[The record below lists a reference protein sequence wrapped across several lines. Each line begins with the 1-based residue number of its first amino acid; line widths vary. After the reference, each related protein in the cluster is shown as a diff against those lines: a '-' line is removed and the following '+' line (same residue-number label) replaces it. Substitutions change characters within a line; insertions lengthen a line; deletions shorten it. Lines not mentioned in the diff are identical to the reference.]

1 MHYFKKLKSM
11 KFVLLC
17 VSFVAIAFV
26 QMSMAL
32 YSPKMEKTATVA
44 NFANQTATKAI
55 QPIEPI
61 SIEPTNLVKRV
72 SRKIQKA
79 AKIGEKKQEARS
91 QLVAFL
97 LCLLIGV
104 FGAHRFYTGHY
115 GIAILQ
121 LLTFGCCGIF
131 TLVDLILILT
141 GSMRDAQGQ
150 PLIPMGQEQQNNNR
164 PNPNNNN
171 TNGDFYGS

>member
-1 MHYFKKLKSM
+1 MRYLKSM
-11 KFVLLC
+11 KFMLIC
-17 VSFVAIAFV
+17 VSFIAFAFA

-32 YSPKMEKTATVA
+32 YSPNTAAA
-44 NFANQTATKAI
+44 NTAAAVTAI
-55 QPIEPI
+55 QPIEPK
-61 SIEPTNLVKRV
+61 SIEPKDVLKQWTK
-72 SRKIQKA
+72 KIQKA
-79 AKIGEKKQEARS
+79 AKIGQKKQEARS

-141 GSMRDAQGQ
+141 GGMRDAQGQ
-150 PLIPMGQEQQNNNR
+150 PLTPMGGGS
-164 PNPNNNN
+164 NNNN
-171 TNGDFYGS
+171 QPNPSGTGDFYGS

>member
-1 MHYFKKLKSM
+1 MRYLKSLKSI
-11 KFVLLC
+11 KFILISA
-17 VSFVAIAFV
+17 SFVAIAFA

-32 YSPKMEKTATVA
+32 YSPKAETAAVA
-44 NFANQTATKAI
+44 VQ
-55 QPIEPI
+55 
-61 SIEPTNLVKRV
+61 SIEPKSIEPKSIEPKDIVKQWTN
-72 SRKIQKA
+72 KIQKA
-79 AKIGEKKQEARS
+79 AKIGQKKQAARS

-141 GSMRDAQGQ
+141 GSMRDVQGQ
-150 PLIPMGQEQQNNNR
+150 PLTPKSGGNINNQ
-164 PNPNNNN
+164 PNPSGS
-171 TNGDFYGS
+171 GDFYGS

>member
-1 MHYFKKLKSM
+1 MRYLKNLKSI
-11 KFVLLC
+11 KFVLIC
-17 VSFVAIAFV
+17 VSFVAIAFA

-32 YSPKMEKTATVA
+32 YSPKAAETASVA
-44 NFANQTATKAI
+44 VQ
-55 QPIEPI
+55 
-61 SIEPTNLVKRV
+61 SIEPKSVEPKSIEPKDIVKQWTN
-72 SRKIQKA
+72 KIQKA
-79 AKIGEKKQEARS
+79 AKIGQKKQEARS

-141 GSMRDAQGQ
+141 GSMRDVQGQ
-150 PLIPMGQEQQNNNR
+150 PLTPMNSGS
-164 PNPNNNN
+164 NNNN
-171 TNGDFYGS
+171 QPSPSHKNTGDFYGS

>member
-1 MHYFKKLKSM
+1 MRYLKNLKSI
-11 KFVLLC
+11 KFVLIC
-17 VSFVAIAFV
+17 VSFVAIAFA

-32 YSPKMEKTATVA
+32 YSPKTATA
-44 NFANQTATKAI
+44 NAATTAAATAI
-55 QPIEPI
+55 QPIEPK
-61 SIEPTNLVKRV
+61 SIEPKDIVKQWTN
-72 SRKIQKA
+72 KIQKA
-79 AKIGEKKQEARS
+79 AKIGQKKQEARS

-97 LCLLIGV
+97 LCLSIGI

-150 PLIPMGQEQQNNNR
+150 PLTPMNSGSSNNN
-164 PNPNNNN
+164 PPSPSN
-171 TNGDFYGS
+171 TSTGDFYGS